1 VRGQLTL
8 RQIADIAV
16 ACFLAIGSSS
26 VRAGLAD
33 ADVIDRLHVDP
44 DTGQTLLFLRVDLP
58 LTAEENEY
66 KFSHKVSTYVH
77 FVESGQLR
85 AKYPQAKADSP
96 IVFSFIFESTPPANV
111 VPKLRA
117 MKDRLRVRGYDVQ
130 MKVYDEK
137 LNKLVDLDLP

>member
-1 VRGQLTL
+1 MKVTT
-8 RQIADIAV
+8 V
-16 ACFLAIGSSS
+16 ALACALLIGSSF

-33 ADVIDRLHVDP
+33 GDVIDRLHIDQA
-44 DTGQTLLFLRVDLP
+44 TGQTLLFLRVDLP

-85 AKYPQAKADSP
+85 AKYPQAKGDSP
-96 IVFSFIFESTPPANV
+96 IVFSFIFEAPPPANV

-117 MKDRLRVRGYDVQ
+117 MKDRLRTRGYEVQ
-130 MKVYDEK
+130 MKVYDEQ

>member
-1 VRGQLTL
+1 MKLAT
-8 RQIADIAV
+8 IAL
-16 ACFLAIGSSS
+16 ACSLAMGTSA
-26 VRAGLAD
+26 RAGLAD
-33 ADVIDRLHVDP
+33 GDVIDRLHIDP
-44 DTGQTLLFLRVDLP
+44 NTGQTLLFLRVDLP

-85 AKYPQAKADSP
+85 AKYPQAKVDSP
-96 IVFSFIFESTPPANV
+96 IVFSFIFEAPPPATV

-117 MKDRLRVRGYDVQ
+117 MKDRLRARGYEVQ

-137 LNKLVDLDLP
+137 LNKLVDLDTP

>member
-1 VRGQLTL
+1 MKVTS
-8 RQIADIAV
+8 V
-16 ACFLAIGSSS
+16 ALACALLIGSSF

-33 ADVIDRLHVDP
+33 ADVIDRLHIDP
-44 DTGQTLLFLRVDLP
+44 NTGQTLLFLRVDLP

-85 AKYPQAKADSP
+85 AKYPQAKVDSP
-96 IVFSFIFESTPPANV
+96 IVFSFIFEAPPPANV
-111 VPKLRA
+111 VPKIRA
-117 MKDRLRVRGYDVQ
+117 MKDRLRARGYEVQ

-137 LNKLVDLDLP
+137 INKLVDLDTP

>member
-1 VRGQLTL
+1 M
-8 RQIADIAV
+8 
-16 ACFLAIGSSS
+16 GSSC

-33 ADVIDRLHVDP
+33 GDVIDRLHIDP
-44 DTGQTLLFLRVDLP
+44 DTGQALLFLRVDLP
-58 LTAEENEY
+58 LTAQENEY

-85 AKYPQAKADSP
+85 AKYPQAKSNAP
-96 IVFSFIFESTPPANV
+96 IVFSFIFEERPPENV

-117 MKDRLRVRGYDVQ
+117 MKNRLLVRGYEVQ

-137 LNKLVDLDLP
+137 AHKLMDLEL

>member
-1 VRGQLTL
+1 MKLAT
-8 RQIADIAV
+8 V
-16 ACFLAIGSSS
+16 ALACALLIGSSC

-33 ADVIDRLHVDP
+33 ADVIDRLHIDP
-44 DTGQTLLFLRVDLP
+44 ATGQALLFLRVDLP

-66 KFSHKVSTYVH
+66 KFSHKVSTYLH
-77 FVESGQLR
+77 FIESGQLR

-96 IVFSFIFESTPPANV
+96 IVFSFIFETPPPANV

-117 MKDRLRVRGYDVQ
+117 MKDRLRAKGYEVQ

-137 LNKLVDLDLP
+137 LNKLVDLEML